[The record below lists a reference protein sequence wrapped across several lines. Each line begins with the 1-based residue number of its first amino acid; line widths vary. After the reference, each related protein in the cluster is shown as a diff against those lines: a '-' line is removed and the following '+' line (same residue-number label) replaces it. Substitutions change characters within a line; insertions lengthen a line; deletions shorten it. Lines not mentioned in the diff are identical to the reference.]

1 MYARM
6 KVTLLDGSGAVINNA
21 TIANIIWDFIFYDET
36 GARIDVNDHYT
47 ESGIAD
53 NHVTEHFNSTA
64 FTRDTRD
71 TRRGT
76 NGIRYYNYKGSG
88 DNILYE
94 GKEAE
99 LFTYV
104 IIPADISAEDFDLLK
119 SLPGETFKILVEA
132 QAVQTEYL
140 TAADSSDPYGI
151 LDDLEAAA
159 AMSLASYREFLPG
172 IEDYGYEVHY
182 GKREPIMK
190 DTSDSSGGG
199 SADTDESKDTDKA
212 DESEDKSTETDKADA
227 EKPETDKSETGKG
240 GSGASGSPAESNE
253 PSVEEPNITEPN
265 TEQPSIDNNTGIE
278 DNVESGSA
286 IE

>member
-1 MYARM
+1 MQKNRKLLLVVLGVVLIMLITCSGTLAYLTDTAQVTNTFTVGDVELSLTEPNYKGDPTITPGFVCAKDPTIRAVEGDMYARM

-159 AMSLASYREFLPG
+159 GTPG
-172 IEDYGYEVHY
+172 
-182 GKREPIMK
+182 
-190 DTSDSSGGG
+190 
-199 SADTDESKDTDKA
+199 
-212 DESEDKSTETDKADA
+212 
-227 EKPETDKSETGKG
+227 
-240 GSGASGSPAESNE
+240 
-253 PSVEEPNITEPN
+253 
-265 TEQPSIDNNTGIE
+265 
-278 DNVESGSA
+278 
-286 IE
+286 